1 LTELREPG
9 DAVAGEKLL
18 GWGRKISRIHL
29 ISGTS
34 AHRAQSVYIW
44 GAPAK
49 CRIDIAIRTR

>member
-9 DAVAGEKLL
+9 DSVVGEKLVA
-18 GWGRKISRIHL
+18 WGKKIGRVHL

-34 AHRAQSVYIW
+34 AHRAQSVYVW

-49 CRIDIAIRTR
+49 CRIDIAVRLR